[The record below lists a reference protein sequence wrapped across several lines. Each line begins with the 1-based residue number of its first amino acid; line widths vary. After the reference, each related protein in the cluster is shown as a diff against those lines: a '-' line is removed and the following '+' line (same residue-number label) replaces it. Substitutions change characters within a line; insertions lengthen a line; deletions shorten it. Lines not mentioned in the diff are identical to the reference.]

1 MADQDTPDGSPSM
14 PTPPISSLIGS
25 EAMKGA
31 EDTSYLGTL
40 TEADAKQLVNR
51 HFSLSRLTDM
61 IVHEVAND
69 RRFGY
74 SSVSEVIR
82 HAVEMLMLYY
92 MENKLFLAEHQGFAT
107 DVLRQQHEL
116 RLDAERAKI
125 RLEFADNIK
134 VLDKEMDA
142 ARQIGDWEF
151 IGKRLGKYTA
161 MLENCESETQ
171 RRLLREILSASIAT
185 RSGAIAFYR
194 WTNSELRVPIEGW
207 KDDWTDL
214 SERWNQWYNELEA

>member
-1 MADQDTPDGSPSM
+1 MTDPEDSPTPAM

-25 EAMKGA
+25 DAMKGA
-31 EDTSYLGTL
+31 EASSYLGSL

-61 IVHEVAND
+61 IVHGVAND

-74 SSVSEVIR
+74 GSVSEVYR
-82 HAVEMLMLYY
+82 HGVEMLMLYFV
-92 MENKLFLAEHQGFAT
+92 ENELLLAEHKGFAT

-125 RLEFADNIK
+125 RLEFADSIK

-151 IGKRLGKYTA
+151 IGKRLEKYA
-161 MLENCESETQ
+161 SMLENCESETQ
-171 RRLLREILSASIAT
+171 RRLLREILSASVAT

-194 WTNSELRVPIEGW
+194 WTNSEFRTPVDNWNEEWVALA
-207 KDDWTDL
+207 D
-214 SERWNQWYNELEA
+214 RWNQWYNELEA

>member
-1 MADQDTPDGSPSM
+1 MADDKETPGPPM
-14 PTPPISSLIGS
+14 PPISSLVGADS
-25 EAMKGA
+25 MKGA

-51 HFSLSRLTDM
+51 HFSVTRLTDM

-92 MENKLFLAEHQGFAT
+92 VENRLLLEEHHGFAN
-107 DVLRQQHEL
+107 DILRQQHEL

-125 RLEFADNIK
+125 RLEFADNVK

-151 IGKRLGKYTA
+151 IGRRLEKYAT

-171 RRLLREILSASIAT
+171 RRLLREILSASVAT
-185 RSGAIAFYR
+185 RSSALAFYR
-194 WTNSELRVPIEGW
+194 WINTEFRVPIDNWNEQW
-207 KDDWTDL
+207 PAFA
-214 SERWNQWYNELEA
+214 ERWNDWYNDLSG